1 MSEEA
6 VKARAQ
12 ALPDDLKNSLAL
24 DDEAQDGE
32 AQEDSVYDQL
42 GKWIDDA
49 AKEKG
54 DINKVPDVEI
64 YLKAKDLGIE
74 SKHRTPAVLAQT
86 IFSTG
91 IVKEIEPR
99 ASSISSQRRLIISCI
114 WAEQSAANRAWNG
127 SGACRRRISRSTW
140 PRVRPS
146 ASLSPILGIP
156 AVSGRRTPSG
166 SGSAGQVLA
175 VTAAA

>member
-74 SKHRTPAVLAQT
+74 SKHRTPAVLARL
-86 IFSTG
+86 SS
-91 IVKEIEPR
+91 PP
-99 ASSISSQRRLIISCI
+99 AS
-114 WAEQSAANRAWNG
+114 
-127 SGACRRRISRSTW
+127 
-140 PRVRPS
+140 
-146 ASLSPILGIP
+146 
-156 AVSGRRTPSG
+156 
-166 SGSAGQVLA
+166 
-175 VTAAA
+175 